1 MWQNRFAI
9 NIKGGNYMR
18 KQTALLCCIALL
30 VSQFYGITV
39 KAQADELSITEK
51 AKILYQINLLAGDG
65 NSFNLDQPLRRCD
78 AAAFLVKAMGNNV
91 VVLQNKASYSKTKFK
106 DVPENAWYAPYVGYM
121 SLQGII
127 TGNSD
132 GTFTPDA
139 YISEKAFLTMLLK
152 SMGYTTE
159 DFSWNTVNAYAYE
172 IGLVTDIGYV
182 FKEDDNTNYKRQD
195 VVNALYNSLFKPMKG
210 TNKNF
215 GQLLV
220 DGKVISSDK
229 AESLG
234 IIKKDKLVTAVTDIA
249 VKDYTHIM
257 VNFNEAIEKPNLSQI
272 QIYEKNSSAAKL
284 EVKDISIT
292 GNTLIIETAPQT
304 DKMEYVVELSKI
316 NDVTGFTTLTLKKE
330 FTGYRVAEAISAYFE
345 ISKVEPINSKTV
357 NIYFTHPLTDRAEIE
372 LLYDIY
378 AGDTRVV
385 EGGYKTIM
393 LSRSTQNK
401 NMVTLTLKDGIFE
414 MGKEYTVKVKGD
426 LASSYGVYLNKGQG
440 SSMKFTGSTIV
451 PVATKITQAECQE
464 SIYIYFSFSQT
475 VDSKTALQT
484 SSYTVREMDTNRYL
498 TVNNVYGMKGKDKLN
513 KNFVLKVSD
522 TVVGKNYELIANN
535 IYDSNKNYNLGE
547 MKSTFVGAY
556 TAPQLLLIDSINT
569 IDSTTISAK
578 FNRELG
584 DASINSNVVVSGAT
598 VVMKEIDPDDPTVMI
613 IYLGSGAPMQL
624 GRAYSVTFYT
634 GLVDYVGKPPLY
646 SLVGVALGNGATKSA
661 MAIES
666 AGFIGESSIMI
677 KFNQRISTTQSISAN
692 QYDIYYNDG
701 KTEKLLI
708 PGTVEMVS
716 DRSVVLKLP
725 YLLPAGTYRVQAKNI
740 YDITNQIKT
749 AVINS
754 DIKQ

>member
-1 MWQNRFAI
+1 
-9 NIKGGNYMR
+9 MR

-39 KAQADELSITEK
+39 RAQADELSITEK

-121 SLQGII
+121 TLQGII

-132 GTFTPDA
+132 GTFTPNA

-182 FKEDDNTNYKRQD
+182 FKEDDNTNYKRED
-195 VVNALYNSLFKPMKG
+195 VVNALYNALFKPMKG
-210 TNKNF
+210 VNKNF

-220 DGKVISSDK
+220 EGKVISSDK

-234 IIKKDKLVTAVTDIA
+234 IIKKDKLTTALTDVA
-249 VKDYTHIM
+249 VKDYTHI
-257 VNFNEAIEKPNLSQI
+257 VATFNEAIEKPNLNQI
-272 QIYEKNSSAAKL
+272 QIYEKNSTAVKL
-284 EVKDISIT
+284 EAKDITMT
-292 GNTLIIETAPQT
+292 GNTLTIETAPQT
-304 DKMEYVVELSKI
+304 DKTEYVLEIAKI
-316 NDVTGFTTLTLKKE
+316 NDALGFSVSALKKE

-345 ISKVEPINSKTV
+345 ISKIEPINNKTI

-378 AGDTRVV
+378 AGDTRTV
-385 EGGYKTIM
+385 EGSYKTIL

-401 NMVTLTLKDGIFE
+401 NMVTLTLKEGTFE
-414 MGKEYTVKVKGD
+414 TGKEYTVKIKGD

-440 SSMKFTGSTIV
+440 ASMNFTGSTAV
-451 PVATKITQAECQE
+451 PVATRITQSECQE
-464 SIYIYFSFSQT
+464 NIYIHFAFSQV
-475 VDSKTALQT
+475 VDNTTAMQI
-484 SSYTVREMDTNRYL
+484 SNYSVREMDTNRYL
-498 TVNNVYGMKGKDKLN
+498 TVSNVYGMKGKDKLN

-522 TVVGKNYELIANN
+522 TVAGKNYELVANN
-535 IYDSNKNYNLGE
+535 IYDSNKNFVLPE

-556 TAPQLLLIDSINT
+556 TAPQLLLIESINSV
-569 IDSTTISAK
+569 DSTTISAK

-584 DASINSNVVVSGAT
+584 EASINANLVVSGAS
-598 VVMKEIDPDDPTVMI
+598 VVMKEIDSDDPTVML
-613 IYLGSGAPMQL
+613 IYLSSSAPMQL
-624 GRAYSVTFYT
+624 GRAYSLTFYT
-634 GLVDYVGKPPLY
+634 GLVDYVGKAPLY
-646 SLVGVALGNGATKSA
+646 NLVGVAMGNGASKSA

-666 AGFIGESSIMI
+666 AGFIGDSSIMI
-677 KFNQRISTTQSISAN
+677 KFNQRISTTQSTLAS

-701 KTEKLLI
+701 KTERLLI
-708 PGTVEMVS
+708 PGTVELVS
-716 DRSVVLKLP
+716 DRAVVLKLP
-725 YLLPAGTYRVQAKNI
+725 YLLPTGTYRVQAKNI
-740 YDITNQIKT
+740 YDISNQVKT
-749 AVINS
+749 AIVKA